1 MHIKRR
7 SLDRL
12 FFYSQVVYNK
22 IMEKEF
28 KTPRTVYVGGNG
40 NTERIAI
47 GGNNP
52 VTIQTMWKEGIIGV
66 KDNPSKIEEIVK
78 QINSLKML
86 GCDIIRFAVPDMES
100 AESFIEICKASTMP
114 LVADIHFDYRLA
126 LKCLEGPV
134 GAIRINPGN
143 IGDRDRV
150 EAVVSGC
157 RDKGVAIRIGVNSG
171 SLPHDLRELVEAGK
185 LSRAVAL
192 SQTAAREAAV
202 FDELSFDQFVVS
214 MKASSVQETIDA
226 NEDFARKFDIP
237 LHVGVTEAGP
247 LITGVVKSTLAFSHL
262 LKEGIGSTIRVSL
275 SSAPENEVITGL
287 EILRECGKRSG
298 GVTLV
303 SCPRCGRMGFDVH
316 GFMDRWQNK
325 LLSMKK
331 DITVAVMGCV
341 VNGPGEGKHADIGIA
356 GSNDK
361 AIIFKKGKVFKT
373 VQIKNQKDMDLL
385 DTIFLQELE
394 SL

>member
-1 MHIKRR
+1 MSSK
-7 SLDRL
+7 
-12 FFYSQVVYNK
+12 FFV
-22 IMEKEF
+22 
-28 KTPRTVYVGGNG
+28 PRKVFVGGNG
-40 NTERIAI
+40 STEKIAI
-47 GGNNP
+47 GGDSP
-52 VTIQTMWKEGIIGV
+52 VTIQTMWKDSILGV
-66 KDNPSKIEEIVK
+66 KNDVSKIDKIIK

-86 GCDIIRFAVPDMES
+86 GCDIIRFAVPDMDS
-100 AESFIEICKASTMP
+100 AESFIEICKACTMP
-114 LVADIHFDYRLA
+114 LVADIHFDYKLA

-143 IGDRDRV
+143 IGSRERV
-150 EAVVSGC
+150 EKVVNAC
-157 RDKGVAIRIGVNSG
+157 REKGVAIRIGVNSG
-171 SLPHDLRELVEAGK
+171 SLPHDLREKVEKGQ
-185 LSRAVAL
+185 LTRAIAL
-192 SQTAAREAAV
+192 SGTAERECAV
-202 FDELSFDQFVVS
+202 FDELNFNQFVVS

-226 NEDFARKFDIP
+226 NEDFASKFDIP
-237 LHVGVTEAGP
+237 LHIGVTEAGP

-303 SCPRCGRMGFDVH
+303 SCPRCGRLGFDVH
-316 GFMDRWQNK
+316 GFMERWQNK

-356 GSNDK
+356 GAGDK
-361 AIIFKKGKVFKT
+361 AIIFKKGQIIRTVDMKNADNVFEE
-373 VQIKNQKDMDLL
+373 
-385 DTIFLQELE
+385 ELS